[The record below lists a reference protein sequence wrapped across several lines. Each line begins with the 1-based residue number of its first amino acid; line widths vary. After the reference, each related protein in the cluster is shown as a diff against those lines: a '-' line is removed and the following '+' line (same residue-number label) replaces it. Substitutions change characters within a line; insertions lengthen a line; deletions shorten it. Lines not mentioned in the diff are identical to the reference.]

1 MALLPHLWD
10 GFPLY
15 GLQARGLRRPEPL
28 PASMGEMARDYAD
41 QIRLAQ
47 PVGPYHLLGMSLG
60 GTIAFAIAEELQRRG
75 ESIGLLVILDGSLD
89 NLDQIKVDPW
99 MVCNLI
105 LAQFG
110 YVPAVVQADADPQAR
125 LLQAVRRHPGL
136 GLDDWPDQRLR
147 ALQRVI
153 INNLEVARV
162 YQPGRVRAPMLFFSA
177 SRQEPTLTEKLES
190 WASFIDGPIEAVEL
204 RLRPPA
210 DAAARADDQARASDL
225 GPDGEQAAM
234 TRVLFI
240 TGFNRSGT
248 TLLTSAVTS
257 ATQARTLTVG
267 DLARHMPSVRRF
279 LATAAKHG
287 TVIDRGVDRLPVSES
302 TPEEYCWLLK
312 EVTGE
317 FVFDAKAAQAGVL
330 DSLVDELAGEQGTAL
345 PVRSR
350 TVVLKNPWDT
360 GRERLL
366 LDHFASACVIVIRRD
381 LSAIEDSQN
390 RAMNRMATSSRYP
403 RALIGDP
410 HGRAEMLGALLNP
423 VARKR
428 LVGDFRQRVRRTAI
442 RLGRSASKLPLD
454 RVAFLSYDELR
465 ADPIAGASWAAHLLD
480 PGALAAEIAAQ
491 TFGDYNQTSTSSWT
505 ARAIDW
511 YWARAWRRARARQV
525 KAGILAAP
533 KRPTG

>member
-1 MALLPHLWD
+1 
-10 GFPLY
+10 
-15 GLQARGLRRPEPL
+15 
-28 PASMGEMARDYAD
+28 
-41 QIRLAQ
+41 
-47 PVGPYHLLGMSLG
+47 
-60 GTIAFAIAEELQRRG
+60 
-75 ESIGLLVILDGSLD
+75 
-89 NLDQIKVDPW
+89 
-99 MVCNLI
+99 
-105 LAQFG
+105 
-110 YVPAVVQADADPQAR
+110 
-125 LLQAVRRHPGL
+125 
-136 GLDDWPDQRLR
+136 
-147 ALQRVI
+147 
-153 INNLEVARV
+153 
-162 YQPGRVRAPMLFFSA
+162 
-177 SRQEPTLTEKLES
+177 
-190 WASFIDGPIEAVEL
+190 
-204 RLRPPA
+204 
-210 DAAARADDQARASDL
+210 
-225 GPDGEQAAM
+225 M

-317 FVFDAKAAQAGVL
+317 FVFDAKAARAGVL
-330 DSLVDELAGEQGTAL
+330 DSLIDELAGEQDATL
-345 PVRSR
+345 PASTR

-410 HGRAEMLGALLNP
+410 HSRAEMLGALLNP
-423 VARKR
+423 VARER

-465 ADPIAGASWAAHLLD
+465 ADPIAGAAWAAHLLD
-480 PGALAAEIAAQ
+480 PAALAAEIAAQ
-491 TFGDYNQTSTSSWT
+491 TFGEYNRTSTASWT

-533 KRPTG
+533 QRPTA